1 MQERRGS
8 GFLGLPVMVGVLA
21 IVAFAKT
28 SIGILGAIAVVAI
41 LYLIIGIV
49 VWAGKRRGNPE

>member
-8 GFLGLPVMVGVLA
+8 GFLGLPAMIGLLA

-41 LYLIIGIV
+41 LYVVIGIV
-49 VWAGKRRGNPE
+49 IWAGKRRPNP

>member
-8 GFLGLPVMVGVLA
+8 GFVGLPAMIGLVA

-28 SIGILGAIAVVAI
+28 SIGLLGAIAAVAI
-41 LYLIIGIV
+41 LYVVIGIV
-49 VWAGKRRGNPE
+49 VWAGKRRPNP

>member
-8 GFLGLPVMVGVLA
+8 GWVGLPAMIGLLA

-28 SIGILGAIAVVAI
+28 PVGILGAIVVVAI
-41 LYLIIGIV
+41 LYFVIGIV
-49 VWAGKRRGNPE
+49 VWAGKRRPNP

>member
-1 MQERRGS
+1 MI
-8 GFLGLPVMVGVLA
+8 GLLA

-41 LYLIIGIV
+41 LYVVIGIV
-49 VWAGKRRGNPE
+49 VWAAKGRQAP

>member
-8 GFLGLPVMVGVLA
+8 GFFGLPAMIGLLA

-28 SIGILGAIAVVAI
+28 SIGILGAIVVVAI
-41 LYLIIGIV
+41 LYVVIGVV
-49 VWAGKRRGNPE
+49 VWAGKRRQAP